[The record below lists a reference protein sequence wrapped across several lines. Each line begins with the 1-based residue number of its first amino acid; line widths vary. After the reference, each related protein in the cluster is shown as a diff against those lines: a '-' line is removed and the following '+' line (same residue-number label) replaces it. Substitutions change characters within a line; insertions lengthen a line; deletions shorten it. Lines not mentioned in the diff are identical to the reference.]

1 MKNYII
7 NDLDDNTMN
16 SSRKARNDVFI
27 FAKQAGFKEILLP
40 FIIHPQDRSFKAKL
54 QKLKYSKITIP
65 KLLKNANDADV
76 IVFQYPMYSTF
87 LMNHLIEA
95 PTLSW
100 FTSSTILK
108 EFECSMILTT
118 TRTTNYGF

>member
-87 LMNHLIEA
+87 LMNHLIEDIKKDTHA
-95 PTLSW
+95 KLVYV
-100 FTSSTILK
+100 IHD
-108 EFECSMILTT
+108 
-118 TRTTNYGF
+118 N